1 MGILKI
7 STPYEEKLEW
17 YNTLT
22 FQDLID
28 LVLKDTIVSFKWA
41 TLSPDRGIDSRGVSY
56 SRQGGDRY
64 WKFSEK
70 DYRNIRL
77 KDMTEVKPETLLKDV
92 KMTGLYYSCLDYLRH
107 NFPKLSINKIKQCE
121 SKRDLCKAFFR
132 ILKPYL
138 YFRIFDYDYWNI
150 IKVISRDPNA
160 YQKDKS
166 SEIDSINS
174 ELWELEKEYES
185 KRKKLEKRLDS
196 AKIYNNIYKNIKDD

>member
-28 LVLKDTIVSFKWA
+28 LVLKDTIVSIKGA
-41 TLSPDRGIDSRGVSY
+41 TLSPDWGIDSRGV
-56 SRQGGDRY
+56 RREENLY

-70 DYRNIRL
+70 TYRNIRL
-77 KDMTEVKPETLLKDV
+77 KNMTEVKPETLLKDV
-92 KMTGLYYSCLDYLRH
+92 KMTGNYYSSCDYLVH
-107 NFPKLSINKIKQCE
+107 HFPKLSINKIKQCE

-132 ILKPYL
+132 ILKPFL

>member
-22 FQDLID
+22 FQNLID

-41 TLSPDRGIDSRGVSY
+41 ALNPDRGIDPCGVS
-56 SRQGGDRY
+56 SSKREGNRY

-77 KDMTEVKPETLLKDV
+77 KDMTEVLPETLLKDV
-92 KMTGLYYSCLDYLRH
+92 KMTGDYYSYCDYWKH

-121 SKRDLCKAFFR
+121 SKRDLCKAF
-132 ILKPYL
+132 
-138 YFRIFDYDYWNI
+138 
-150 IKVISRDPNA
+150 
-160 YQKDKS
+160 
-166 SEIDSINS
+166 
-174 ELWELEKEYES
+174 LEY
-185 KRKKLEKRLDS
+185 
-196 AKIYNNIYKNIKDD
+196 